1 MVNRVHNILAQSD
14 MDRPLNILTVI
25 CHERYE
31 SGLCMTGHNFYALY
45 QQGLKTWT
53 PDFAE
58 IPENYHILRESYS
71 IQDALDSIPDYVN
84 IDLVLSHHRFGSYQ
98 LLAPIAKFL
107 RVPLISLEHT
117 LPLRTDNGGWHS
129 SRFDQLRS
137 MKGDENIF
145 ISDFS
150 RIAWMFDPEESHVIE
165 HGIDTELFAPAKD
178 LTLYD
183 TTASETGVSGLTR
196 KNSCLSVVNDWINRD
211 VFCGYKMWRSVIDGF
226 PFKVLGTTPG
236 LSEPA
241 KGIQDL
247 ADHYAS
253 HSIFVNT
260 SQISPIPSSLLEA
273 ASSGAAIV
281 SASTCM
287 IPEVFTDGVDAFLSN
302 DVEVLRKRIR
312 QLLNEPEMAREMG
325 LKARQ
330 TIIDRFSMER
340 FVNDWN
346 YLFERHTR

>member
-1 MVNRVHNILAQSD
+1 MVNRVHNILGQTD

-31 SGLCMTGHNFYALY
+31 TGLCATGHQFYALY

-53 PDFAE
+53 KDFAE
-58 IPENYHILRESYS
+58 IPENYHILRESNS
-71 IQDALDSIPDYVN
+71 IQDAIDSIPDYVN

-98 LLAPIAKFL
+98 LLAPIARFL

-117 LPLRTDNGGWHS
+117 LPLRTDYGGWHS
-129 SRFDQLRS
+129 SRFDQLRN

-165 HGIDTELFAPAKD
+165 HGIDTVLFAPKN
-178 LTLYD
+178 
-183 TTASETGVSGLTR
+183 EER

-211 VFCGYKMWRSVIDGF
+211 VFCGYKIWKSVIDGF
-226 PFKVLGTTPG
+226 RFKVLGTTPG
-236 LSEPA
+236 LSLPA
-241 KGIQDL
+241 NGIQDL

-281 SASTCM
+281 STSTCM

-302 DVEVLRKRIR
+302 DIEVLRKRIR
-312 QLLNEPEMAREMG
+312 QLLDEPEMAREMG
-325 LKARQ
+325 KKARQ

>member
-53 PDFAE
+53 ADFAE

-137 MKGDENIF
+137 MKGEENIF

-165 HGIDTELFAPAKD
+165 HGIDTRLFAPKG
-178 LTLYD
+178 
-183 TTASETGVSGLTR
+183 ERQNV
-196 KNSCLSVVNDWINRD
+196 CLSVVNDWINRD
-211 VFCGYKMWRSVIDGF
+211 VFCGYNMWRSVIDGF

-325 LKARQ
+325 LRARQ

>member
-1 MVNRVHNILAQSD
+1 MVSRVHSILSQTD
-14 MDRPLNILTVI
+14 KDRPLNILTVI

-31 SGLCMTGHNFYALY
+31 TGLCLTGHNFYALY
-45 QQGLKTWT
+45 QDGLKTWT
-53 PDFAE
+53 TDFAE
-58 IPENYHILRESYS
+58 VPSNYHILRESS
-71 IQDALDSIPDYVN
+71 GIQDALSSIPDYVN

-98 LLAPIAKFL
+98 LLAPIAEFL
-107 RVPLISLEHT
+107 KVPLISLEHT
-117 LPLRTDNGGWHS
+117 LPLRFDIGDQKMGWNNFH
-129 SRFDQLRS
+129 FDQIRS
-137 MKGDENIF
+137 MKGHENVF

-150 RIAWMFDPEESHVIE
+150 RDGWLFDRDESHVIE
-165 HGIDTELFAPAKD
+165 HGIDTDLFTPYDAKA
-178 LTLYD
+178 T
-183 TTASETGVSGLTR
+183 ETGISVLTR
-196 KNSCLSVVNDWINRD
+196 KNCCLSVVNDWINRD
-211 VFCGYKMWRSVIDGF
+211 VFCGYKLWKEIIKGF
-226 PFKVLGTTPG
+226 PYKVLGTTPG

-247 ADHYAS
+247 ADHYAQ

-287 IPEVFTDGVDAFLSN
+287 IPEVFTDGVDAYLSN
-302 DVEVLRKRIR
+302 DVSVLRKRIR
-312 QLLNEPEMAREMG
+312 ELLNEPEKAREMG
-325 LKARQ
+325 LRARQ

-340 FVNDWN
+340 FINDWN